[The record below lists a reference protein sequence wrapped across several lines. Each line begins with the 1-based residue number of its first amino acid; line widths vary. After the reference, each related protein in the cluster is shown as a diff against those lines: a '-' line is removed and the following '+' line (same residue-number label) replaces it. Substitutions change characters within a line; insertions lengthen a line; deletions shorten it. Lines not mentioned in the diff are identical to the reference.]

1 LTRDFTRAGYPL
13 LTTAIAPPG
22 VIEVYPHPA
31 LVELTGASERLPYK
45 VSKVSIYWPL
55 ASPLEQR
62 RRLHRQWKRVSNFL
76 EDEIAGVTGALP
88 ELALS
93 TRGGELKAHENMLDA
108 IVCAWVGI
116 CALEGRAIP
125 YGDDDAAIW
134 IPRPRVAPPG

>member
-1 LTRDFTRAGYPL
+1 
-13 LTTAIAPPG
+13 LTTVIAPPG

-31 LVELTGASERLPYK
+31 LVELTGAAERVPYK

-55 ASPLEQR
+55 VSPLEQR
-62 RRLHRQWKRVSNFL
+62 RRLYSKWKQIISFL
-76 EDEIAGVTGALP
+76 ECEISDVTAALP
-88 ELALS
+88 QLELS
-93 TRGGELKAHENMLDA
+93 TRGGKLKAHENMLDA

-134 IPRPRVAPPG
+134 IPHPRVAPPG